1 MKKTALTILCMAGA
15 LAACGAT
22 DCPFSVRQNWPWDGR
37 VFIDVTMPEGT
48 NDVELVA
55 KFDNDGAH
63 YETVLAYGAGL
74 SASPFSLTG
83 GVYRLVWDPAASG
96 HPGAINSLSISA
108 KAYTPAERAWLVI
121 DVKTGASE
129 YVALGDEPKDANGK
143 PWQDTMYKRDKM
155 VFRRIPAGTF
165 TRGYSDAEKAYLKG
179 LDVELGLA
187 VSSSIK
193 MLTAAETTLTSDYY
207 ISIYQTTRAQIA
219 RVMDVPT
226 SNGYYNNV
234 TPDSGQ
240 MFAAGHVC
248 FQRGSNQVEG
258 VNWPLTKFAVTPTS
272 IIGKFRRRCG
282 NRFWIDLPTCAQWY
296 KAARPDT
303 QWLWYDTSSYPG
315 GMTGGVVGD
324 SLLTI
329 TNIIAKISDG
339 YRRKYGGGTGT
350 YSPPDTPGTYLPNS
364 YGLYDLVGSRPDLL
378 LDKWDNSEAA
388 SPSAGVDPVGITNAE
403 YNYRMAG
410 NSFSDTGRIT
420 NWSICFAGRFASD
433 DIQKSS
439 NEHCYRYVIH
449 LNPPQSFGGKWVNEE

>member
-1 MKKTALTILCMAGA
+1 MKKPALTILCMAGA
-15 LAACGAT
+15 LAACAAT
-22 DCPFSVRQNWPWDGR
+22 DCPISVRQNWPWDGR

-74 SASPFSLTG
+74 SASPFSITG
-83 GVYRLVWDPAASG
+83 GVHRLVWDPAASG
-96 HPGAINSLSISA
+96 HQGAISSLSISA

-165 TRGYSDAEKAYLKG
+165 TRGYTDAEKAYLKG
-179 LDVELGLA
+179 LDEELGLDPSKA
-187 VSSSIK
+187 ST
-193 MLTAAETTLTSDYY
+193 MLSAKETTLTSDYY
-207 ISIYQTTRAQIA
+207 ISIYQTTRAQVA
-219 RVMDVPT
+219 RIMDVPT
-226 SNGYYNNV
+226 SNGYYNQD
-234 TPDSGQ
+234 TPDAGQ

-248 FQRGSNQVEG
+248 FQRGSNIVEG
-258 VNWPLTKFAVTPTS
+258 INWPQTKFAVTPTS
-272 IIGKFRRRCG
+272 IIGKFRQRCG
-282 NRFWIDLPTCAQWY
+282 NRFWIDLPTCAQWH
-296 KAARPDT
+296 KAARPDA
-303 QWLWYDTSSYPG
+303 QWLWYDTSAYPG
-315 GMTGGVVGD
+315 GMAGGVVGD
-324 SLLTI
+324 SLATI
-329 TNIIAKISDG
+329 TNLISKISDG
-339 YRRKYGGGTGT
+339 YRRKYGGGTGE
-350 YSPPDTPGTYLPNS
+350 YSPPDIPGTYLPNS

-378 LDKWDNSEAA
+378 LDKWDAA
-388 SPSAGVDPVGITNAE
+388 ESASNSAGVDPVGITTVN

-410 NSFSDTGRIT
+410 NSFSNTGRIT

-433 DIQKSS
+433 DSQKSS